1 MARNT
6 PLSTVREMTKAEL
19 SFSLEPNVAV
29 ADDKRLGVLIES
41 AQQRIATKWDFPFK
55 ETKID
60 VPMIA
65 GTRNYNLPGVVFE
78 RPVIVETKWLTIF
91 LPVDYGIGST
101 EYNVVHENDRLDPVQ
116 RWNFSSLTQFE
127 VWPVPASA
135 YNVRFTGQAPLS
147 TLRTA
152 GVLDDAKTLDLDD
165 LLVAYWTTYEIAARR
180 KFADAPLLLRKALE
194 RLAEV
199 RASNPQR
206 EEPVVF
212 GQTQLSRGEK
222 RRVVPLLVAP

>member
-6 PLSTVREMTKAEL
+6 PLSTVRDMLKAEL
-19 SFSLEPNVAV
+19 AFSLEPNVAV

-41 AQQRIATKWDFPFK
+41 AQQRIASKWDFPFK

-60 VPMIA
+60 IAMVA
-65 GTRNYNLPGVVFE
+65 GTRFYNLPNVVFE
-78 RPVIVETKWLTIF
+78 RPVVVETKWLTIF

-101 EYNVVHENDRLDPVQ
+101 EYNVVHEGDRLDPVQ
-116 RWNFSSLTQFE
+116 QWQFSSLTQFE
-127 VWPVPASA
+127 VWPTPSTA

-152 GVLDDAKTLDLDD
+152 GALDDAKTLDLDD
-165 LLVAYWTTYEIAARR
+165 LLVVYMATYEIAARR

-212 GQTQLSRGEK
+212 GQQPPK
-222 RRVVPLLVAP
+222 RSERRRTVPILVAP